1 MLTKICVYNAKSS
14 FTTILLP
21 LLPEVLFVPSMS
33 QLNREKPN
41 KTHPLLANLVI
52 CLYCILPFD
61 TFPSQILPAL

>member
-1 MLTKICVYNAKSS
+1 MLTQVCVYNAKSP
-14 FTTILLP
+14 FITVPPHTAA
-21 LLPEVLFVPSMS
+21 EVLFVPSMS

-41 KTHPLLANLVI
+41 KTRPLLANLVI